1 MDWDRLPLGPIT
13 AAVFTPA
20 DGTAPL
26 FSSVFV
32 TFVLG
37 LSWQVIGYFLN
48 QRMAHKERVLC
59 RTRGAERQRA
69 VDVLVEGAALWI
81 QLFCQDRLGT
91 MDDLSRQAQ
100 NTRDKHLESEKKKPF
115 SRTCTTPSRAIAAVS
130 FVQMALAGMSCS
142 GPGGSKCCSRMRTLN
157 RFFSRLSIRLSL
169 IRPSARAFAPCTPTK
184 YLLRPIYIQNS

>member
-69 VDVLVEGAALWI
+69 VDVLVEGSALWI

-115 SRTCTTPSRAIAAVS
+115 SRTCTTPSRAFVAGKCIATLAAAVAS
-130 FVQMALAGMSCS
+130 TCSTCGRATCVRASRANAKDTAQSLAKYFDLCFAVI
-142 GPGGSKCCSRMRTLN
+142 MRA
-157 RFFSRLSIRLSL
+157 SVASVIS
-169 IRPSARAFAPCTPTK
+169 
-184 YLLRPIYIQNS
+184 